1 MRERAL
7 RFGPERLLVGILAE
21 PTADEPSSDLGVIFL
36 NSGLLHRVGAS
47 RLHVQIARQLAPA
60 GVASL
65 RFDLSGVGDSD
76 TRTDGLPFQQSAVLE
91 TQAAMDELARL
102 RGVTRFVLYGLCSG
116 SDVAYYTG
124 LADTRVVGLVQLDPF
139 VYHTLRYA
147 MHRIAPRVLNA
158 ESWTNLLLGKTYLVP
173 WLRKRLGSAEPRDGA
188 VDLADENVVHNP
200 YARAFPPKAEIESG
214 LTTLCRRGVAQL
226 AILSAGQLEHAN
238 HGGQYEQCF
247 AQVPFGD
254 LLSTAWRGAADHTF
268 TPLAEQAFVVEA
280 TTRWIASRVAS
291 ATAAATAV
299 AVPAAL

>member
-36 NSGLLHRVGAS
+36 NSGLLHRVGPS
-47 RLHVQIARQLAPA
+47 RLHVQVARQLAPA

-116 SDVAYYTG
+116 SDVAYYTA
-124 LADTRVVGLVQLDPF
+124 LADTRVAGLVQLDPF
-139 VYHTLRYA
+139 VYHTWRWA
-147 MHRIAPRVLNA
+147 AHRIAPRVLNI
-158 ESWTNLLLGKTYLVP
+158 ESWTNLLTGKTYLGP
-173 WLRKRLGSAEPRDGA
+173 WLQRVLGSAEKSEGA
-188 VDLADENVVHNP
+188 AALADENVVHNP
-200 YARAFPPKAEIESG
+200 YARAFPPKAEIEAG
-214 LTTLCRRGVAQL
+214 LTTLCRRSVAQL
-226 AILSAGQLEHAN
+226 AILSAGQPEHVN
-238 HGGQYEQCF
+238 HDGQYEACF

-254 LLSTAWRGAADHTF
+254 LLTVAWRGAADHTF
-268 TPLAEQAFVVEA
+268 TSLAEQAFVLAETV
-280 TTRWIASRVAS
+280 RWHRVLVAS
-291 ATAAATAV
+291 SR
-299 AVPAAL
+299 PAECLIPA